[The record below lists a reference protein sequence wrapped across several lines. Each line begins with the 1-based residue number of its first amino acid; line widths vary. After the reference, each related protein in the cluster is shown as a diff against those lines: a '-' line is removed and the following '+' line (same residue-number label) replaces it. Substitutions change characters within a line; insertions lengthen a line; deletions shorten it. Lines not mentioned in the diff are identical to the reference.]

1 MKPSSQPGTRNPER
15 RTLKITRIG
24 VLLGLTLAFQA
35 MGLPQPVT
43 GTFVNCV
50 LFLSAALFG
59 PWTAAVVG
67 CLTPFPAL
75 LLGQLPPPLWPFLPV
90 IAAGNI
96 LLVLVFHAF
105 RRLPLYPRK
114 PVSRLT
120 GAFAVLPAAGVKFA
134 WLAAAVAW
142 WMPLLLGRAIPAQAA
157 AALAL
162 PQLFTAIAGG
172 AAAVLILPTLRQVL
186 HMR

>member
-1 MKPSSQPGTRNPER
+1 MKPSSQPGTRNPKPG
-15 RTLKITRIG
+15 TLIITRIG
-24 VLLGLTLAFQA
+24 VLLGLTLAFQSL
-35 MGLPQPVT
+35 GLPQPVT

-59 PWTAAVVG
+59 PWTAVAVG

-105 RRLPLYPRK
+105 RRLRFIPKK
-114 PVSRLT
+114 PAGRL
-120 GAFAVLPAAGVKFA
+120 ADAIAVFPAACVKFA
-134 WLAAAVAW
+134 WLAAAVTW
-142 WMPLLLGRAIPAQAA
+142 WMPLLLGRAVPVQAA
-157 AALAL
+157 AALAS
-162 PQLFTAIAGG
+162 PQLFTAMAGG
-172 AAAVLILPTLRQVL
+172 AAAVLILPTMLQVL
-186 HMR
+186 HIR

>member
-1 MKPSSQPGTRNPER
+1 MNSNKTMNSS
-15 RTLKITRIG
+15 KITRIG

-35 MGLPQPVT
+35 LGLPQPVT
-43 GTFVNCV
+43 GTAVNCI

-59 PWTAAVVG
+59 PWTAAAIG

-96 LLVLVFHAF
+96 LLAVVFHVF
-105 RRLPLYPRK
+105 RNLPFSRKKPAGRL
-114 PVSRLT
+114 
-120 GAFAVLPAAGVKFA
+120 ADAVAVIPAAAVKFA
-134 WLAAAVAW
+134 WLAAAVTW
-142 WMPLLLGRAIPAQAA
+142 WMPLILGRTVPAQAA

-162 PQLFTAIAGG
+162 PQLLTAAAGG
-172 AAAVLILPTLRQVL
+172 GTALLLLPSLRRVL
-186 HMR
+186 HIR

>member
-1 MKPSSQPGTRNPER
+1 MNSKF
-15 RTLKITRIG
+15 ITRIG

-59 PWTAAVVG
+59 PWTAAAVG

-90 IAAGNI
+90 IATGNI
-96 LLVLVFHAF
+96 LLVLVFHGF
-105 RRLPLYPRK
+105 RRLQLNPRK
-114 PVSRLT
+114 PVSRPRD
-120 GAFAVLPAAGVKFA
+120 AFAVLPAAALKFA
-134 WLAAAVAW
+134 WLWAAVTL
-142 WMPLLLGRAIPAQAA
+142 WMPLLLGRTLPAQAA

-172 AAAVLILPTLRQVL
+172 AAAILTLPTLRQVL
-186 HMR
+186 RVR

>member
-1 MKPSSQPGTRNPER
+1 MKPRYRHGTRNPER
-15 RTLKITRIG
+15 GTLKLTRIG

-59 PWTAAVVG
+59 PWTAALVG

-96 LLVLVFHAF
+96 LLILVFHGF

-114 PVSRLT
+114 PVSRLRDT
-120 GAFAVLPAAGVKFA
+120 IAVLPAAGLKFA
-134 WLAAAVAW
+134 WLAAAVTW
-142 WMPLLLGRAIPAQAA
+142 WMPLILGRAIPAQAA

-172 AAAVLILPTLRQVL
+172 AAAILIFPTLRQVL
-186 HMR
+186 RIR

>member
-1 MKPSSQPGTRNPER
+1 MKPSSQPGTRNTEHG
-15 RTLKITRIG
+15 TLFITRIG
-24 VLLGLTLAFQA
+24 VMLGLTLAFQA
-35 MGLPQPVT
+35 LGLPQPVT

-90 IAAGNI
+90 IAVGNI

-105 RRLPLYPRK
+105 RRLRLAPKK

-120 GAFAVLPAAGVKFA
+120 DAFAILPAAGVKFA

-142 WMPLLLGRAIPAQAA
+142 WMPLILGRAVPAQAA

-172 AAAVLILPTLRQVL
+172 AAAVLILPTMRQVL
-186 HMR
+186 HIR